1 MATFEMQGI
10 EPYIKMLERLG
21 NASDPII
28 IRTIKAGTTAALSAL
43 KSANSTF
50 AKYLKA
56 KAPKKNEYGW
66 FGQVQFKGNTS
77 SGESAAKA
85 ATVNEYGCAAGTYTD
100 KKGHKRPY
108 HAQPARP
115 WIRAAV
121 KGSEAKVTAAMQE
134 EYDKAVSELLG

>member
-1 MATFEMQGI
+1 MAT
-10 EPYIKMLERLG
+10 IKMDGVDAYIEMVSKLG
-21 NASDPII
+21 DMYDPIMM
-28 IRTIKAGTTAALSAL
+28 RVIKAGQMVVLGAMRAANAMFANFLKGTT
-43 KSANSTF
+43 
-50 AKYLKA
+50 
-56 KAPKKNEYGW
+56 PKKNEYGW
-66 FGQVQFKGNTS
+66 FAQVQFKGKTS

-85 ATVNEYGCAAGTYTD
+85 ASVYEYGRGAGTYTD

-121 KGSEAKVTAAMQE
+121 KGSEAEVTAAMQS

>member
-1 MATFEMQGI
+1 MQGI

-28 IRTIKAGTTAALSAL
+28 IRTIKAGTKAALSAL

-66 FGQVQFKGNTS
+66 FAQVQFKGKTS

-85 ATVNEYGCAAGTYTD
+85 ASVYEYGRKGGTYTD
-100 KKGHKRPY
+100 RKGHTRPF

-115 WIRAAV
+115 WIRATAQSV
-121 KGSEAKVTAAMQE
+121 EGEVVAAMQE
-134 EYDKAVSELLG
+134 EYDKAVAEIMG

>member
-1 MATFEMQGI
+1 MAT
-10 EPYIKMLERLG
+10 IKMDGVDAYIEMVSKLG
-21 NASDPII
+21 DMYDPIMM
-28 IRTIKAGTTAALSAL
+28 RVIKAGTKVALSAL

-85 ATVNEYGCAAGTYTD
+85 ATVNEYGRAAGTYTD

-121 KGSEAKVTAAMQE
+121 KGSEAEVTAAMQE

>member
-28 IRTIKAGTTAALSAL
+28 IRTIKAGTKAALSAL

-66 FGQVQFKGNTS
+66 FAQVQFKGKTS

-85 ATVNEYGCAAGTYTD
+85 ASVYEYGRKGGTYTD
-100 KKGHKRPY
+100 RKGHTRPF

-115 WIRAAV
+115 WIRATAQSV
-121 KGSEAKVTAAMQE
+121 EGEVVAAMQE
-134 EYDKAVSELLG
+134 EYDKAVAEIMG

>member
-28 IRTIKAGTTAALSAL
+28 IRTIKAGTKAALSAL

-56 KAPKKNEYGW
+56 KAPKKNEYGR
-66 FGQVQFKGNTS
+66 
-77 SGESAAKA
+77 
-85 ATVNEYGCAAGTYTD
+85 AAGTYTD

>member
-1 MATFEMQGI
+1 MAT
-10 EPYIKMLERLG
+10 IKMDGVDAYIEMVSKLG
-21 NASDPII
+21 DMYDPIMM
-28 IRTIKAGTTAALSAL
+28 RVIKAGTKVALSAL

-85 ATVNEYGCAAGTYTD
+85 ATVNEYGRAAGTYTD

-121 KGSEAKVTAAMQE
+121 KRSESKVTAAMQE